1 PAARLAFMLR
11 DAGASVLLTHESF
24 RTTLPESELV
34 TVCLDSQR
42 HLFDGPPSEVPE
54 PGITA
59 QNAAYVIYTSGST
72 GQPRGGVVP
81 HINLVRIAM
90 AWNDVYELAGH
101 AACYLQMASM
111 SFDVFTGDLV
121 RGLCLGG
128 RLVIC
133 PHEILMSPE
142 QLYDLMLRERV
153 DSAEFVPA

>member
-1 PAARLAFMLR
+1 RVKREPDGVVAVSGEQRLTCGELDGQASRLAAELQRHGVGPETIVALLLPRSLDALVGVLGVLKAGGAYLPLDVHYPAARLAFMLR

-72 GQPRGGVVP
+72 GQPRGVVVP
-81 HINLVRIAM
+81 HIN
-90 AWNDVYELAGH
+90 
-101 AACYLQMASM
+101 
-111 SFDVFTGDLV
+111 
-121 RGLCLGG
+121 
-128 RLVIC
+128 
-133 PHEILMSPE
+133 
-142 QLYDLMLRERV
+142 
-153 DSAEFVPA
+153 